1 MIMSELH
8 LSEQEIIRR
17 NKMND
22 LKEKGI
28 DPFGQKFVR
37 TANSASIKAAYAE
50 KTKEELEAKLN
61 MCIPKTRRLSHTTKQ
76 NIHCMQTVML

>member
-1 MIMSELH
+1 MSELH

-28 DPFGQKFVR
+28 DPFGQKFER
-37 TANSASIKAAYAE
+37 NACAESIMQK
-50 KTKEELEAKLN
+50 
-61 MCIPKTRRLSHTTKQ
+61 KQ
-76 NIHCMQTVML
+76 KKN